1 MEEVMEDNSGMRE
14 IIDDLKRQI
23 QEKLQELEKFQTEQ
37 RQINN
42 REELEKYEQEVASHT
57 DGLAGLMVGLKLQE
71 SAASEEIREK
81 AKQLVKSQPKGMK
94 NQGLREV
101 EVKVARGAV
110 VRIKSDYYSGKSDGR
125 KKRGSGFYPALVM
138 LGIYEGCTPS
148 LAQEISAMA
157 VLLGSFEEA
166 RQVLLNRGSK
176 IDVKTVRAISY
187 RTAQRARLLQQ
198 SEQFKL
204 GENLTGR
211 RVIISSDGGR
221 IRIRKTKR
229 GQKTKKGRNRYSTYW
244 REPKVMIIYTVT
256 AKGEMD
262 RSYSPFI
269 DGTLKGPDALFGLLA
284 YYLSELNICSADKI
298 VFIADGAPWIWKRL
312 PKLFKSLGLNK
323 EQVFE
328 VIDFYHVV
336 EHLGK
341 VAALRKSWNSSERKR
356 WVKHQ
361 RKLLLNGKANEV
373 IAAIDELCRGRSGK
387 AISRERNYFFNNINR
402 LNYAQL
408 SALGLPI
415 GSGAV
420 ESAIR
425 RVVNLRI
432 KGPGIFWLRE
442 NAEAILMMRSFYKAG
457 RWNLFKNMAFAP
469 SLPMAA

>member
-1 MEEVMEDNSGMRE
+1 MRE
-14 IIDDLKRQI
+14 IINDLKRQI
-23 QEKLQELEKFQTEQ
+23 QEKLQELGKFQTDE
-37 RQINN
+37 RQFNN
-42 REELEKYEQEVASHT
+42 REELEKYEQEVARQT
-57 DGLAGLMVGLKLQE
+57 DGLAGLLVGLKLQE
-71 SAASEEIREK
+71 SIANERVTAQ
-81 AKQLVKSQPKGMK
+81 AKQLMKRAGKRMK
-94 NQGLREV
+94 NQGVREV
-101 EVKVARGAV
+101 EVKVARGAT
-110 VRIKSDYYSGKSDGR
+110 VRVKSEYYSGKSDGR
-125 KKRGSGFYPALVM
+125 KKRGQGVYPTLVL
-138 LGIYEGCTPS
+138 LGIYQGCTPS
-148 LAQEISAMA
+148 LAQDISAMA

-166 RQVLLNRGSK
+166 RQVLLNRGIK
-176 IDVKTVRAISY
+176 IDVKTVRTISY

-204 GENLTGR
+204 EENLTGR

-256 AKGEMD
+256 EKGEMD
-262 RSYSPFI
+262 RSYAPFI
-269 DGTLKGPDALFGLLA
+269 DGTLKGPDTLFSLLG

-323 EQVFE
+323 DQVFE
-328 VIDFYHVV
+328 VIDFYHAV

-361 RKLLLNGKANEV
+361 RKLLLTGRVTEV
-373 IAAIDELCRGRSGK
+373 IAAIEELCRGRSGK
-387 AISRERNYFFNNINR
+387 AITRERNYFFNNINR

-425 RVVNLRI
+425 RVINLRI
-432 KGPGIFWLRE
+432 KGPGIFWLHE

-457 RWNLFKNMAFAP
+457 RWNLFNKMAFAP
-469 SLPMAA
+469 LLPIAA

>member
-1 MEEVMEDNSGMRE
+1 MENNSGIRE
-14 IIDDLKRQI
+14 IINDLKRQI
-23 QEKLQELEKFQTEQ
+23 QEELKELGRIAQEQQ
-37 RQINN
+37 VIRN
-42 REELEKYEQEVASHT
+42 REELEKYEQEVARHT

-71 SAASEEIREK
+71 SIASERITEQS
-81 AKQLVKSQPKGMK
+81 KQLVKSAAKRMK
-94 NQGLREV
+94 NQGVREV
-101 EVKVARGAV
+101 EVKVARGAT
-110 VRIKSDYYSGKSDGR
+110 VRVKSEYYSGKSDGR
-125 KKRGSGFYPALVM
+125 KKRGRGIYPALVL

-166 RQVLLNRGSK
+166 SQVLLNRGIK

-187 RTAQRARLLQQ
+187 RTAQRARLWQQ

-204 GENLTGR
+204 GENLTLAGR

-256 AKGEMD
+256 EKGEMD
-262 RSYSPFI
+262 RSYAPFI
-269 DGTLKGPDALFGLLA
+269 DGTLKGPDMLFGLLV

-323 EQVFE
+323 DQVFE
-328 VIDFYHVV
+328 VIDFYHAV

-361 RKLLLNGKANEV
+361 RKLLLKGKVPEV

-387 AISRERNYFFNNINR
+387 AITRERNYFFNNINR

-408 SALGLPI
+408 SALALPI

-425 RVVNLRI
+425 RVINLRI

-457 RWNLFKNMAFAP
+457 RWNLFNKMAFSP
-469 SLPMAA
+469 SLPIAA

>member
-1 MEEVMEDNSGMRE
+1 MEDNSGIRG

-23 QEKLQELEKFQTEQ
+23 QEKLQELERFLADQ
-37 RQINN
+37 RKIKN
-42 REELEKYEQEVASHT
+42 REELEKYEQEVASQT

-71 SAASEEIREK
+71 SIASEEIREK
-81 AKQLVKSQPKGMK
+81 AKQLVKSQPKRMK

-101 EVKVARGAV
+101 EVKVARGAS
-110 VRIKSDYYSGKSDGR
+110 VRIKNDYYSGKSDGR
-125 KKRGSGFYPALVM
+125 KRRGRGFYPALVL
-138 LGIYEGCTPS
+138 LGIYEGCMPS

-166 RQVLLNRGSK
+166 KQVLLNRGVE

-187 RTAQRARLLQQ
+187 RTAQRAKLRQQ
-198 SEQFKL
+198 SEQFQL

-211 RVIISSDGGR
+211 RVVISSDGGR
-221 IRIRKTKR
+221 IRIRKIKR
-229 GQKTKKGRNRYSTYW
+229 GQKTTKGRNRYSTHW

-256 AKGEMD
+256 QKGEMD
-262 RSYSPFI
+262 RSYAPFI
-269 DGTLKGPDALFGLLA
+269 DGTLKGPDALFGLLS
-284 YYLSELNICSADKI
+284 YYLSELNIGSADKI
-298 VFIADGAPWIWKRL
+298 VFVADGAPWIWQRL
-312 PKLFKSLGLNK
+312 PKLCKSLGLQK
-323 EQVFE
+323 DQVFE
-328 VIDFYHVV
+328 VVDFYHVV

-361 RKLLLNGKANEV
+361 RKLLLKGRVSEV
-373 IAAIDELCRGRSGK
+373 ITAIDELCRGRSGK
-387 AISRERNYFFNNINR
+387 AISRERNYFFNNIHR
-402 LNYAQL
+402 LNYAQHL
-408 SALGLPI
+408 AAGLPI

-442 NAEAILMMRSFYKAG
+442 NAEAMLMMRSFYKAG
-457 RWNLFKNMAFAP
+457 RWNLFTKMAFAP
-469 SLPMAA
+469 SLPLAA